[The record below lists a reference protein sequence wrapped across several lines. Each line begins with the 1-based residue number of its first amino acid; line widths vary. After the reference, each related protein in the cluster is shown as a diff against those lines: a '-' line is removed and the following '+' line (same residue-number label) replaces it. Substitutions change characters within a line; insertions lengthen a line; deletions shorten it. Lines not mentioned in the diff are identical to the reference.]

1 MNSKV
6 KAFILV
12 IYAAFTAFCIYSV
25 MEMKIYYS
33 SELNITE
40 GYVNHQFVEMR
51 NKYWG
56 YVYRP
61 IIYVKLDNDTDFY
74 SEEAQ
79 LKHLLFEEAVQT
91 CHECR
96 R

>member
-1 MNSKV
+1 
-6 KAFILV
+6 
-12 IYAAFTAFCIYSV
+12 
-25 MEMKIYYS
+25 MEMKIFYS
-33 SELNITE
+33 IELNVIE
-40 GYVNHQFVEMR
+40 GYTNHDYIQTR

-56 YVYRP
+56 YVYQP
-61 IIYVKLDNDTDFY
+61 FIYVNLDNETSFY

-96 R
+96 